1 MISDTNPDNLD
12 FLSNERY
19 AAIRIEMETPI
30 PSLRDRITY
39 YCRKCANQFTAI
51 RGVAYRGWW
60 DRERSR
66 VLKVRC
72 PSYSCQAFDYV
83 QKRKAEGV

>member
-30 PSLRDRITY
+30 PSLNDRVTY
-39 YCRKCANQFTAI
+39 YCRRCGNHFSAV
-51 RGVAYRGWW
+51 RGVVYGGVY
-60 DRERSR
+60 DKERR
-66 VLKVRC
+66 RCLRLRC
-72 PSYSCQAFDYV
+72 PGIPCLTRESVKS
-83 QKRKAEGV
+83 